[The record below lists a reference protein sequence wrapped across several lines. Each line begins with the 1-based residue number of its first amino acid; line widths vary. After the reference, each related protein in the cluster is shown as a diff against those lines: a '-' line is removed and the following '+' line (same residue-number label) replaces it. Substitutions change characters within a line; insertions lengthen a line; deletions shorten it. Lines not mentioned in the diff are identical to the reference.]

1 LRWLKTISKGS
12 MFRAPTDRG
21 TAAGD
26 GGKPADAETI
36 GPLGSAHALKT
47 THVITDIMTF
57 FNITT
62 LQHGSA

>member
-1 LRWLKTISKGS
+1 